1 MKNIILQHWNGNLRE
16 LEKLSVESMQKYAKY
31 VGAGPKSRKRNRTRK
46 QIMST
51 DFEILLEAPV
61 HSRR

>member
-1 MKNIILQHWNGNLRE
+1 MVAFNFKQ
-16 LEKLSVESMQKYAKY
+16 YAKY
-31 VGAGPKSRKRNRTRK
+31 VGAVPKSRKRNRTRK